1 MQHRLLVVFLKNRFR
16 SKLSL
21 SVLRRL
27 VILVLFV
34 IAVYGFVYYTLH
46 GSILRE
52 YTDGYPGS
60 GKTSTQK
67 DKLISR
73 ARVIKARAEKALPK
87 QVLLVYTSRSLR
99 TAGYMKV
106 FLESQRVDFSMYYH
120 SVASQPALTVLSGG
134 RKVARFALI
143 IVTDMVATFSNWT
156 DNERQ
161 LYLSYCRQY
170 NVSLIFISQLAT
182 DQPGFS
188 NGRQLTLNNLRARIV
203 YSEAVE
209 YLELN
214 SSHKFYYA
222 KSGEK
227 VTRLPANTIWQ
238 VFEPLVHRKSKD
250 HMTVQQGHVTNVHSH
265 MTVQQG
271 HVTNAHSHM
280 TVQQGHVTNVH
291 SHMTVQQGHVT
302 NAHSHMTNMHVDDAT
317 NGKHRRSRRHLQM
330 VVENTQVAR
339 DHQVHAT
346 VSRST
351 TKNKNEEQ
359 SHVESNFEVLLS
371 INYQTNGSQYATSPV
386 VISDKGKVDGV
397 KKVFIG
403 GPITFWLMKLL
414 LLDVIRDLTSHY
426 PVLRFGRQRWVMVD
440 IDDIFVAPKGRK
452 MTPSDVQVKITP
464 SLTLC
469 STIKMMCTV
478 LYRWMCSTVNREIFV
493 VEKFS

>member
-227 VTRLPANTIWQ
+227 VTRLPANTLWQ
-238 VFEPLVHRKSKD
+238 VFEPLVHQKSRD
-250 HMTVQQGHVTNVHSH
+250 QMTGQQN
-265 MTVQQG
+265 
-271 HVTNAHSHM
+271 HVTNA
-280 TVQQGHVTNVH
+280 H

-317 NGKHRRSRRHLQM
+317 NGKHRRSRRHLQI

-346 VSRST
+346 VSGST
-351 TKNKNEEQ
+351 AKNKNEEQ

-426 PVLRFGRQRWVMVD
+426 PVLKFGRQRWVMVD

-452 MTPSDVQVKITP
+452 MTPSDVQVKSTP

-469 STIKMMCTV
+469 STVKMMCTV
-478 LYRWMCSTVNREIFV
+478 YKVDVQCLTGLWY
-493 VEKFS
+493 

>member
-87 QVLLVYTSRSLR
+87 QVLLVYTSHSLR

-227 VTRLPANTIWQ
+227 VTRLPANTLWQ
-238 VFEPLVHRKSKD
+238 VFEPLVHQKSRD
-250 HMTVQQGHVTNVHSH
+250 QMTGQQN
-265 MTVQQG
+265 
-271 HVTNAHSHM
+271 HVTNA
-280 TVQQGHVTNVH
+280 H

-346 VSRST
+346 VSGST
-351 TKNKNEEQ
+351 AKNKNEEQ

-426 PVLRFGRQRWVMVD
+426 PVLKFGRQRWVMVD

-452 MTPSDVQVKITP
+452 MTPSDVQVKSTP

-469 STIKMMCTV
+469 STVKMMCTV
-478 LYRWMCSTVNREIFV
+478 YKVDVQCLTGLWY
-493 VEKFS
+493 

>member
-52 YTDGYPGS
+52 YTDGEN
-60 GKTSTQK
+60 TSTQK
-67 DKLISR
+67 DKLMPR
-73 ARVIKARAEKALPK
+73 ARVMKTRAEKTLPK
-87 QVLLVYTSRSLR
+87 QVLLVYTSGSLR
-99 TAGYMKV
+99 TVGYMKV
-106 FLESQRVDFSMYYH
+106 FLESQRVDFSMYCH
-120 SVASQPALTVLSGG
+120 SVASQPALTTVLSGG

-143 IVTDMVATFSNWT
+143 IVTDVIAMFSNWT
-156 DNERQ
+156 DDGRQ

-182 DQPGFS
+182 DQPGFT
-188 NGRQLTLNNLRARIV
+188 NGRQLTLSNLRTRTV

-227 VTRLPANTIWQ
+227 ITRLPANTLWQ
-238 VFEPLVHRKSKD
+238 LFEPLVHRTSRD
-250 HMTVQQGHVTNVHSH
+250 HMTG
-265 MTVQQG
+265 QQG

-280 TVQQGHVTNVH
+280 TVQQD
-291 SHMTVQQGHVT
+291 HVT
-302 NAHSHMTNMHVDDAT
+302 NAHNHMTNMHVDDAT
-317 NGKHRRSRRHLQM
+317 NGKHHKSRRHLQM
-330 VVENTQVAR
+330 VVENTPLTR
-339 DHQVHAT
+339 DYQAHAT
-346 VSRST
+346 VSNSR
-351 TKNKNEEQ
+351 KNKNEEQ
-359 SHVESNFEVLLS
+359 SHVKSNFAVLLS
-371 INYQTNGSQYATSPV
+371 MNYQTNGSKYATSPV
-386 VISDKGKVDGV
+386 VVSDKGKVDGV

-414 LLDVIRDLTSHY
+414 LLDVIRDLTSHH
-426 PVLRFGRQRWVMVD
+426 PVLRFGRERWVMVD

-452 MTPSDVQVKITP
+452 MTPSDVQVKTTP

-469 STIKMMCTV
+469 STVKMMYVYGGCTEFDSTLV
-478 LYRWMCSTVNREIFV
+478 LSSYLIL
-493 VEKFS
+493 

>member
-52 YTDGYPGS
+52 YTDGEN
-60 GKTSTQK
+60 TSTQK
-67 DKLISR
+67 DKLMPR
-73 ARVIKARAEKALPK
+73 ARVMKTRAEKTLPK
-87 QVLLVYTSRSLR
+87 QVLLVYTSGSLR
-99 TAGYMKV
+99 TVGYMKV
-106 FLESQRVDFSMYYH
+106 FLESQRVDFSMYCH
-120 SVASQPALTVLSGG
+120 SVASQPALTTVLSGG

-143 IVTDMVATFSNWT
+143 IVTDVIAMFSNWT
-156 DNERQ
+156 DDGRQ

-182 DQPGFS
+182 DQPGFT
-188 NGRQLTLNNLRARIV
+188 NGRQLTLSNLRTRTV

-214 SSHKFYYA
+214 SSHKFYYV

-227 VTRLPANTIWQ
+227 ITRLPANTLWQ
-238 VFEPLVHRKSKD
+238 LFEPLVHRKSRD
-250 HMTVQQGHVTNVHSH
+250 HMTVQQD
-265 MTVQQG
+265 
-271 HVTNAHSHM
+271 HVTNAH
-280 TVQQGHVTNVH
+280 N
-291 SHMTVQQGHVT
+291 
-302 NAHSHMTNMHVDDAT
+302 HMTNMHIDDAT
-317 NGKHRRSRRHLQM
+317 NDKHHRSRRHLQM
-330 VVENTQVAR
+330 VVENTPLTR
-339 DHQVHAT
+339 DYQAHAT
-346 VSRST
+346 VSNSR
-351 TKNKNEEQ
+351 KNKNEEQ
-359 SHVESNFEVLLS
+359 SHVKSNFEVLLS
-371 INYQTNGSQYATSPV
+371 MNYQTNGSKSATSPV
-386 VISDKGKVDGV
+386 VVSDRGKVDGV

-414 LLDVIRDLTSHY
+414 LLDVIRDLTSHH
-426 PVLRFGRQRWVMVD
+426 PVLRFGRERWVMVD

-452 MTPSDVQVKITP
+452 MTPSDVQVKTTP

-469 STIKMMCTV
+469 STVKMMYVYGGCTGFDSTLV
-478 LYRWMCSTVNREIFV
+478 LSSYLIL
-493 VEKFS
+493 

>member
-188 NGRQLTLNNLRARIV
+188 NGRQLTLNNLRTRIV

-227 VTRLPANTIWQ
+227 VTRLPANTLWQ
-238 VFEPLVHRKSKD
+238 VFEPLVHQKSRD
-250 HMTVQQGHVTNVHSH
+250 QMTGQQN
-265 MTVQQG
+265 
-271 HVTNAHSHM
+271 HVTNA
-280 TVQQGHVTNVH
+280 H

-330 VVENTQVAR
+330 VVENTQVTR

-346 VSRST
+346 VSGST

-426 PVLRFGRQRWVMVD
+426 PVLKFGRQRWVMVD

-452 MTPSDVQVKITP
+452 MTSSDVQVKITP

-478 LYRWMCSTVNREIFV
+478 LYTCRLMCSTVNREIFV